1 MPTNMAEPT
10 TPARLPIRW
19 MIWSAASSPS
29 RYCMNPVAGL
39 ILPQILIAHSGAQA
53 SIRQEHFMQKIGA
66 RRYAGEGGGSLQ
78 FEGQGDLT
86 ERISVAQRMLIFG
99 LGWPKLARDR
109 DC

>member
-1 MPTNMAEPT
+1 
-10 TPARLPIRW
+10 
-19 MIWSAASSPS
+19 
-29 RYCMNPVAGL
+29 MNPVAGL
-39 ILPQILIAHSGAQA
+39 ILPPILIAHSSAHEA

-99 LGWPKLARDR
+99 LGWPKLARDG